1 MDDDLSAAERQM
13 IVILREW
20 AGIRERTGSQSS
32 TRTEGMRLNTLY
44 PTTAEGQRAASD
56 ERSRKRG
63 ATWRRRGR
71 EKKRRWPR
79 ARLTIND
86 ASAARKRTMPRVPP
100 IIDSRKKIVD

>member
-1 MDDDLSAAERQM
+1 MDDELSAAERQM
-13 IVILREW
+13 IEILREW
-20 AGIRERTGSQSS
+20 AK
-32 TRTEGMRLNTLY
+32 
-44 PTTAEGQRAASD
+44 RAASD

-100 IIDSRKKIVD
+100 IIDSRQKIVD